1 MAELDGEELT
11 EEDLLSTLSLVV
23 SSAGALNQEFG
34 FCSLPVD
41 SGSRIQLAA
50 VGLVEGR
57 LLVAVPRTAWHKK
70 VANRVLPPTALQ
82 KPCLVEVDAVYLQD
96 RLAEPT
102 MTMRV
107 WMGFLDHGLLLS
119 LEEDAEPDSFDFG
132 FHQADAEPM
141 APTAVAL
148 RDAAQEHFAF
158 VSAVEYPEGEAMVSG
173 LDMDPRVGRLEQ
185 LMEGLATSVS
195 TLVSRLE
202 PASSQATHL
211 AATPKR
217 ASAMKIAGVK
227 AHEGSHVSFAE
238 KFPMMDPTV
247 VTAALQAGV
256 EEESLREM
264 QKLLGAVAP
273 MTKRLKEPGAV
284 PAAKASAKPGANLSE
299 TDSDKDVLG
308 GGTPGASQ
316 ATVEQA
322 VTHLAEIVGVLA
334 ADKLKKKRTS
344 KLEAALDG
352 ISASGISDTMTLGS
366 GKKAAAARRV
376 LRSSLQESP
385 EEVYQLI
392 EKMMLEDLMHQ
403 TLTPGM
409 PGVTLNCR
417 AWMEHRSRI
426 GPFKTGAYLGWT
438 AAGALDCMIQGNT
451 AGARARLAL
460 MLLMLDQCATDRGS
474 WLLAAELSLEPPPPL
489 VALSAHNPPSA
500 SSDEP
505 PFSRILDA
513 RWAEVALSH
522 LREAEDYA
530 ARRSKL
536 GRGAV
541 VTEEKPDPKGK
552 AKAKAKSLATSESQ

>member
-1 MAELDGEELT
+1 
-11 EEDLLSTLSLVV
+11 
-23 SSAGALNQEFG
+23 
-34 FCSLPVD
+34 
-41 SGSRIQLAA
+41 
-50 VGLVEGR
+50 
-57 LLVAVPRTAWHKK
+57 
-70 VANRVLPPTALQ
+70 
-82 KPCLVEVDAVYLQD
+82 
-96 RLAEPT
+96 
-102 MTMRV
+102 
-107 WMGFLDHGLLLS
+107 
-119 LEEDAEPDSFDFG
+119 
-132 FHQADAEPM
+132 
-141 APTAVAL
+141 
-148 RDAAQEHFAF
+148 
-158 VSAVEYPEGEAMVSG
+158 MVSG
-173 LDMDPRVGRLEQ
+173 LDMDTRVGRLEQ

-202 PASSQATHL
+202 PASSQATPL

-217 ASAMKIAGVK
+217 ASAMKTAGVK
-227 AHEGSHVSFAE
+227 AQGGSHVSFAE

-284 PAAKASAKPGANLSE
+284 PAVKASAKPSANLSE
-299 TDSDKDVLG
+299 TDSDKEVSG
-308 GGTPGASQ
+308 GGTPGTSQ